1 MQHSRIPPSPP
12 ARSAPGPTP
21 CSPGMVQW
29 KGHGW
34 AVSLLVLPCLA
45 RPLSFAC
52 QAAQG
57 GPPPPKNIQ
66 SGKQAAHCR
75 GREKAATRAASFG
88 KRISLSLSCCGPG
101 RETRSAPAEEE
112 GGGGEPRMPPVT
124 RMLGAGACAAPSS
137 AHYCLLVYI
146 CIFKYTKGEATPL
159 ERILVAH
166 S

>member
-57 GPPPPKNIQ
+57 GPPPPKTFKVA
-66 SGKQAAHCR
+66 SKQRTVGEERRQPPELPPLGSA
-75 GREKAATRAASFG
+75 
-88 KRISLSLSCCGPG
+88 SLSLSLAADRGEK
-101 RETRSAPAEEE
+101 RAAHQQRRRAEEE
-112 GGGGEPRMPPVT
+112 SHGCPQSQGCLVPEHVPPLPLHTTV
-124 RMLGAGACAAPSS
+124 CWS
-137 AHYCLLVYI
+137 
-146 CIFKYTKGEATPL
+146 IFAFLNIPK
-159 ERILVAH
+159 ERLH
-166 S
+166 HWREYL